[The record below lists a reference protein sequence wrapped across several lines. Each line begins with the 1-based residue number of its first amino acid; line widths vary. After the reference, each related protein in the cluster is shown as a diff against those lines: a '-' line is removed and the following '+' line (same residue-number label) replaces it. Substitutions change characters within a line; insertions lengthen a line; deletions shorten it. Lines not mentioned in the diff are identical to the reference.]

1 MKKLFHKFRRSAFIK
16 NVAIMAIGTAGAQII
31 SVALSPVITRLYGPE
46 AFGIMGTFTALTRI
60 IIPIAALTY
69 PIAIVLPKNDKNA
82 KGLIKLSVFITIIIT
97 TIATLFLF
105 AFQTKIVEVFNIG
118 EISAYLFLIPLV
130 ILSAGFMQIIEQWL
144 IRTNQFFINAKSNF
158 MQSVITNVGKAGI
171 GCVYPSAVVL
181 VVLQALG
188 NSIKAL
194 LMLFFTRKS
203 DYKESNSLEE
213 KNYTTKELM
222 KKHQDFPFYRAPEE
236 FFSSVTQ
243 NLPVLL
249 LTSLFSPASAGF
261 YNIGRTVLALP
272 SRLIGQSIGD
282 VFYPRINQA
291 SIKGEN
297 VSRLI
302 INATLL
308 LAIIGLI
315 PFGTII
321 LFGPFLFEFVFGVGW
336 ETAGEYARWIAFMS
350 YSTFINKPSVRSMPV
365 LAAQKFHLFFTVI
378 KFILRTS
385 ALIAGFTLFNS

>member
-1 MKKLFHKFRRSAFIK
+1 
-16 NVAIMAIGTAGAQII
+16 
-31 SVALSPVITRLYGPE
+31 LSPVITRLYGPE

-105 AFQTKIVEVFNIG
+105 AFQSKNVEVF
-118 EISAYLFLIPLV
+118 

-203 DYKESNSLEE
+203 DYKESNSLE
-213 KNYTTKELM
+213 
-222 KKHQDFPFYRAPEE
+222 
-236 FFSSVTQ
+236 
-243 NLPVLL
+243 
-249 LTSLFSPASAGF
+249 
-261 YNIGRTVLALP
+261 
-272 SRLIGQSIGD
+272 
-282 VFYPRINQA
+282 
-291 SIKGEN
+291 
-297 VSRLI
+297 
-302 INATLL
+302 
-308 LAIIGLI
+308 
-315 PFGTII
+315 
-321 LFGPFLFEFVFGVGW
+321 
-336 ETAGEYARWIAFMS
+336 
-350 YSTFINKPSVRSMPV
+350 
-365 LAAQKFHLFFTVI
+365 
-378 KFILRTS
+378 
-385 ALIAGFTLFNS
+385 